1 MKKADKLTWWERY
14 LTNEIG
20 IEFKACLYFFAVLF
34 FYCVYR
40 IINGIFDASI
50 LHMTEMIF
58 TCYIIGYIQV
68 FVFGNFDEADQLR
81 VREYLGI
88 VICTGL
94 YCLVSFWGKWFNRE
108 VFVTLIFAGYILV
121 TYICVFL
128 IYRSKRRIDDKKL
141 NEELRLFQT
150 EHRKKE

>member
-1 MKKADKLTWWERY
+1 MKKAEKLTWWERY